1 MSDHKKKHLTK
12 AQVVLRC
19 HVCENPLQVL
29 QMYCKVCCKYLCK
42 ACVSKHLSNKPKKHN
57 CPKHSSNITE
67 KICEQCDSPICA
79 ICASSKQHK
88 GHTFVSIFENYEEK
102 KEVIEKDLTE
112 LEKSLYPMHQEIASN
127 ILVQKANLNE
137 NSKQVLKAIDK
148 HGEDLHRKIDTIIK
162 NLKADLDEM
171 NSKHLAVLNKQED
184 EITRRILEISQ
195 SIANLKKI
203 KSREFRLPPSFK
215 SRNAIF
221 REIPFDQNVSL
232 PMFIPN
238 RINKKQL
245 YSLFGFL
252 SDHTTKYAGA
262 QSLTQVSPQKDEPR
276 VIAEIRTE
284 YNDANELRSISCR
297 DDGDV
302 WTCGSDSIMRLCN
315 LQKELI
321 KSIQT
326 MSGEMPF
333 AIVIT
338 RSGYLAYTDKNDRT
352 VNIVKKTRI
361 ETAIILRGWRPLDL
375 CGTSSDDLL
384 VIMESDDYKQ
394 TKIARYC
401 GSTEKQIIQFDD
413 KGEPLYS
420 PSGFSKNI
428 SENINL
434 DICVSDYKA
443 RAVLVVNQAG
453 KLRFTY
459 TGPSYTTAKGPFNPK
474 GITTDSKGWILTADP
489 NNRCIHILDQDGQFL
504 RYINNCDLQDPSSL
518 SVDFRDNLFVAQCN
532 TGTVK
537 KIQYHF

>member
-1 MSDHKKKHLTK
+1 MSDYKKKHLTK
-12 AQVVLRC
+12 AQDAVRC

-29 QMYCKVCCKYLCK
+29 QEHCKVCFKHFCK
-42 ACVSKHLSNKPKKHN
+42 ACFSKHLSDNSKTHN
-57 CPKHSSNITE
+57 CPKHSSNIIE
-67 KICEQCDSPICA
+67 NHCEQCDSPICA
-79 ICASSKQHK
+79 ICASSKQHR
-88 GHTFVSIFENYEEK
+88 GHTIISILENYVKKKKVVEK
-102 KEVIEKDLTE
+102 ELTE
-112 LEKSLYPMHQEIASN
+112 LEKLLYPKYQEIAAN

-148 HGEDLHRKIDTIIK
+148 HGEDLHRKIDSIIK
-162 NLKADLDEM
+162 KLKADLDEM
-171 NSKHLAVLNKQED
+171 NSKHLAVLKKQED
-184 EITRRILEISQ
+184 EIKRRISEIIQ
-195 SIANLKKI
+195 SMKNLKKI
-203 KSREFRLPPSFK
+203 ESGEFKLISSFK
-215 SRNAIF
+215 SGNAEF
-221 REIPFDQNVSL
+221 REMPFDQNVSL

-245 YSLFGFL
+245 YSLIGFL

-262 QSLTQVSPQKDEPR
+262 QSLRQVSPQKDEPR

-297 DDGDV
+297 DDGDF
-302 WTCGSDSIMRLCN
+302 WAGGSDNIMRLYN
-315 LQKELI
+315 LQGEMI

-326 MSGEMPF
+326 LSREMPF

-352 VNIVKKTRI
+352 VNIVKETRI

-375 CGTSSDDLL
+375 CSTSSDGLL

-443 RAVLVVNQAG
+443 RAVVVVNQAG

-459 TGPSYTTAKGPFNPK
+459 TGPSYTTARGPFNPK

-518 SVDFRDNLFVAQCN
+518 SVDSRDNLFVAQCS